1 MILFSNSESSDTN
14 IEYQN
19 NLAEKNING
28 LFYSKDDLFP
38 QEVSELYQSYNLDN
52 GITNY
57 NDIMLEKV
65 FRDKVIDFLLEDR
78 PILFRS
84 ATEGNILIRLMDLS
98 FSPNTQLKNYIY
110 TFGSTA
116 VEIDKCNFDNY
127 SKYNIQDIGNI
138 NLVVAE
144 LKDYQIIE
152 RTGQINNPVTEGES
166 ASGTTK

>member
-1 MILFSNSESSDTN
+1 MILFSNSENSDTN

-28 LFYSKDDLFP
+28 LFYSKDDLFS

-78 PILFRS
+78 PVLFRS

-110 TFGSTA
+110 SFGSTA
-116 VEIDKCNFDNY
+116 VEIAECNFDNFH
-127 SKYNIQDIGNI
+127 KYNIYDSGSIDITVDTFN
-138 NLVVAE
+138 
-144 LKDYQIIE
+144 KCQIIE
-152 RTGQINNPVTEGES
+152 RIGQINNPVTEGES
-166 ASGTTK
+166 VDGIQ